1 MTMVRQYSFHFS
13 FDPIPPN
20 LLRNRHALIVVKDAF
35 GNYVLGRK
43 HIYPKGIVRFVGG
56 GIKNEED
63 PAMGAQR
70 ELFEELGLHVL
81 AKKLRQLAEIH
92 AEIVSKNTKVLFTT
106 YLFFADIGNTKI
118 KPSDDLDGIVHLTT
132 QEIRDLIQKYT
143 HLFSDLVTVKQPNE
157 GKESFRWSD
166 YGAYYSQV
174 HKIGLELTEN
184 ISTGG

>member
-1 MTMVRQYSFHFS
+1 MVRQYSFRFS
-13 FDPIPPN
+13 FDPVPPN
-20 LLRNRHALIVVKDAF
+20 LLRSRHALIVVKDVS

-43 HIYPKGIVRFVGG
+43 NIYPKGIVRFVGG
-56 GIKNEED
+56 GIKNGEA

-92 AEIVSKNTKVLFTT
+92 AEITSRGEKVLFTT
-106 YLFFADIGNTKI
+106 YLFFADIGNTKL
-118 KPSDDLDGIVHLTT
+118 KPSDDLDGIVHFTT
-132 QEIRDLIQKYT
+132 EEMRDLIQKYT
-143 HLFSDLVTVKQPNE
+143 HLPSDLVTVKQPHDVR
-157 GKESFRWSD
+157 ESFRWSD

-184 ISTGG
+184 VSMGR